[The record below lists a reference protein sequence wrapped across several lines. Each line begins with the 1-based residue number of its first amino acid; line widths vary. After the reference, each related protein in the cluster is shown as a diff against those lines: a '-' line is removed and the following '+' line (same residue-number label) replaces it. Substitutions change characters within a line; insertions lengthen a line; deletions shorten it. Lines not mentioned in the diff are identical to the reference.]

1 VEVAKKKSYGHW
13 ESETVL
19 CRRQREVLSVQYERK
34 AQLVRI
40 HKVTD
45 SLLRAPIAIRDTI
58 TSLPQYLFKTLTFD
72 NGGEGAC
79 HTQIRDD
86 YMLQTYFCDAYASW
100 QKCGVENI
108 NG

>member
-45 SLLRAPIAIRDTI
+45 KSAKSTDSHPGHYHFIAPV
-58 TSLPQYLFKTLTFD
+58 PVQ
-72 NGGEGAC
+72 
-79 HTQIRDD
+79 
-86 YMLQTYFCDAYASW
+86 DAD
-100 QKCGVENI
+100 V
-108 NG
+108 